1 MCVAEAMRFAT
12 RGGKAPEGVL
22 PRGQMA
28 ELWRWEGLYRHLT
41 HDLPGA
47 LVAYDKAR
55 RAGLGWSRGGACR
68 GSRASRARSP
78 PLPTRT
84 RRGDAPSFGAFPSQ
98 HAQGHSFLVCLNSHG
113 RQRFVEN
120 KTGVGSYLQLK
131 Y

>member
-1 MCVAEAMRFAT
+1 VAEAMRFAT

-78 PLPTRT
+78 PLPTRNSN
-84 RRGDAPSFGAFPSQ
+84 RQRARACNGER
-98 HAQGHSFLVCLNSHG
+98 VVVSHG
-113 RQRFVEN
+113 FVMAN
-120 KTGVGSYLQLK
+120 SRAPKR
-131 Y
+131 